1 MRPIVA
7 SLLAAAVF
15 APAAAGDL
23 VVPSGQVRSRVVV
36 RESPAGRGHEAGSL
50 RPGQAALHLGTEGD
64 WHRIRLDDGTTGF
77 VSARWTRIV
86 AVAVEKPRVEIPVET
101 IPPAAIRQWRSSPFA
116 RLKGFLLGL
125 FGAEPDVHFDI
136 RDPQGERSVY
146 RHTDPD
152 LPVSGFA
159 RAAGAGIYDVVLVLD
174 TSGST
179 NESARSDVDHDGR
192 VDASWMGADSI
203 YRAQISA
210 ALSFLRTLERLPEN
224 RGGER
229 IRVGIVRYAGDERYR
244 LWPADRDF
252 PLEFE
257 ALLALAERD
266 AALALPLTHD
276 YAEAERVLRELWL
289 ERPVGMTDVAAGIA
303 RAVVELRGERP
314 LEFDGDSGG
323 DTDKV
328 ILFLTDGKPR
338 LPYDKLDAERVATY
352 AGKLAS
358 QAGVRIHAF
367 ALGYDAVSR
376 SPSYSLRRMARR
388 SGGRYV
394 ALASPGEIV
403 GVLRATPLSPVDRVQ
418 LKNRTTGRESRHI
431 ATGIDGS
438 FYGEIPL
445 ARGTNEIEVAAIFS
459 DDRRVRRRLVVEYV
473 PGEPTE
479 ELARRLERLRQRNE
493 ALLEQIRSD
502 LVHEME
508 RRRRDPSQERRLRV
522 GPDAEFEGRSVE
534 VEPEPAPTSRPG
546 E

>member
-1 MRPIVA
+1 MRPLVA
-7 SLLAAAVF
+7 SLLVAAVL

-23 VVPSGQVRSRVVV
+23 VVPSERVRSRVVV
-36 RESPAGRGHEAGSL
+36 RETPTPGGRAAGSL
-50 RPGQAALHLGTEGD
+50 RPGEAARHLGSQRD

-77 VSARWTRIV
+77 VSAAWTRV
-86 AVAVEKPRVEIPVET
+86 VEVDAEEEPDVEIPIET
-101 IPPAAIRQWRSSPFA
+101 IPPAAIREWRSSPFA

-125 FGAEPDVHFDI
+125 FGAEPEVDFDI
-136 RDPQGERSVY
+136 RDPQAARSVY
-146 RHTDPD
+146 RHTDPH

-159 RAAGAGIYDVVLVLD
+159 RAAGAGIYDVVLVID

-179 NESARSDVDHDGR
+179 NESALSDVDRDGR
-192 VDASWMGADSI
+192 VDDSWMGADSI

-210 ALSFLRTLERLPEN
+210 AASFLRTLERLPEN

-229 IRVGIVRYAGDERYR
+229 IRVGIVRYGGDERYR

-266 AALALPLTHD
+266 ADVALPLTHD
-276 YAEAERVLRELWL
+276 YAEAERVLRELWRV
-289 ERPVGMTDVAAGIA
+289 RPLGMTDVAAGIA
-303 RAVVELRGERP
+303 RAVMELRGERT
-314 LEFDGDSGG
+314 LDFDADSGG
-323 DTDKV
+323 GTDKV

-358 QAGVRIHAF
+358 EAGIRIHAF

-394 ALASPGEIV
+394 ALSSPGEIV

-438 FYGEIPL
+438 FYGEIRL
-445 ARGTNEIEVAAIFS
+445 ARGTNEIEVAAIFT
-459 DDRRVRRRLVVEYV
+459 DDRRARRTLVVEYV
-473 PGEPTE
+473 PGEPTQ
-479 ELARRLERLRQRNE
+479 ELARRLQRLRQENE
-493 ALLEQIRSD
+493 ALLEQIRSE
-502 LVHEME
+502 LVEEMG
-508 RRRRDPSQERRLRV
+508 RKRIDSSQQRMLEV
-522 GPDAEFEGRSVE
+522 APDAQDQQRKLE
-534 VEPEPAPTSRPG
+534 VGPEPAP
-546 E
+546 